1 MNGNQ
6 FLTNSLEHDSVFNG
20 DAVETFTEV
29 FKVGLREGWI
39 KEKKLNLEHQIKRI
53 YWGFFFF

>member
-1 MNGNQ
+1 MNQ

-29 FKVGLREGWI
+29 FKVGLKEGWI
-39 KEKKLNLEHQIKRI
+39 KKKKIEFRTPN
-53 YWGFFFF
+53 